1 MDLRLTNLT
10 RGDATL
16 LSGQAGRSREGGE
29 RQNQTRSDHWSTAIC
44 RVSSP
49 PLREPTGSVGRRR
62 PWSRVTVSDMQS
74 DVCGGAAASSPRS
87 EAEGRSIPEE
97 EHRPPHPRPNNLFP
111 W

>member
-49 PLREPTGSVGRRR
+49 PLREPTGSVGRSR
-62 PWSRVTVSDMQS
+62 PLAERDSERYEILFWFLHGRTASR
-74 DVCGGAAASSPRS
+74 GASPEGPRQIH
-87 EAEGRSIPEE
+87 AEDDRTPVQE
-97 EHRPPHPRPNNLFP
+97 RL
-111 W
+111 